1 MLVMADIRTTST
13 LYDDL
18 MRLMPPGWTENKW
31 TVEAGINRVF
41 FQDLRKGAEPK
52 TSTLEKL
59 LSAVDLSL
67 TEFYALQSAGKLET
81 RAAKASR
88 LEAKSEPYRPAPIDL
103 ISSMRAGP
111 GIPLDLPVFGTAEG
125 AAEPVGDNGETILA
139 QSMECTFDGAVEHR
153 SRPPGLMGRR
163 DVYGLYIVGDSM
175 EPRTWSGELEI
186 FDPVRPPS
194 IGDFVAVYLRTA
206 RCEEGIDHDGEATV
220 RVLYKRLLR
229 RGMNFIELEQY
240 NPPLIFRIPTTH
252 VAKMHRAM
260 RKDELT

>member
-1 MLVMADIRTTST
+1 MTDNRATST

-18 MRLMPPGWTENKW
+18 LKLMPKGWTENKW

-59 LSAVDLSL
+59 LDAVGL
-67 TEFYALQSAGKLET
+67 TLPEFYALQSAGRLKT
-81 RAAKASR
+81 RLSSAPR
-88 LEAKSEPYRPAPIDL
+88 LEAKTDAYRPAPADL
-103 ISSMRAGP
+103 ISSMRAGQ
-111 GIPLDLPVFGTAEG
+111 GIPLDLPVYGTAEG
-125 AAEPVGDNGETILA
+125 AAEPVGTNGETILA
-139 QSMECTFDGAVEHR
+139 ESMAYIGDGAVEHR

-175 EPRTWSGELEI
+175 EPRTYSGELEI
-186 FDPVRPPS
+186 FDPARPPV
-194 IGDFVAVYLRTA
+194 IGDFVAIYLRTA
-206 RCEEGIDHDGEATV
+206 RSEEGIDQDGEMTV
-220 RVLYKRLLR
+220 RVLYKRLLK
-229 RGMNFIELEQY
+229 RGTNYIELEQY
-240 NPPLIFRIPTTH
+240 NPALIFRIPTAH

>member
-1 MLVMADIRTTST
+1 MTDNRATST

-18 MRLMPPGWTENKW
+18 LKLMPAGWTENKW

-59 LSAVDLSL
+59 LAAVDLTL
-67 TEFYALQSAGKLET
+67 PEFYALQSSGNLET
-81 RAAKASR
+81 RRAAAPR
-88 LEAKSEPYRPAPIDL
+88 LEAKTDPYRPAPADL
-103 ISSMRAGP
+103 ISSMRG
-111 GIPLDLPVFGTAEG
+111 GQGVKIDLPVYGTAEG
-125 AAEPVGDNGETILA
+125 AAEPVGTNGETILA
-139 QSMECTFDGAVEHR
+139 QSMECSGDGAVEHR
-153 SRPPGLMGRR
+153 ARPPGLMGRR

-206 RCEEGIDHDGEATV
+206 RTEEGVDHDGEATV
-220 RVLYKRLLR
+220 RVLYKRLLK
-229 RGMNFIELEQY
+229 RGSNYIELEQY
-240 NPPLIFRIPTTH
+240 NPPLIFRIPIAH

>member
-1 MLVMADIRTTST
+1 MTDNRTTST
-13 LYDDL
+13 LYGDL
-18 MRLMPPGWTENKW
+18 LKLMPQGWTENKW

-59 LSAVDLSL
+59 LDAVDLTL
-67 TEFYALQSAGKLET
+67 PEFYALQSTGKLET
-81 RAAKASR
+81 RSARGQR
-88 LEAKSEPYRPAPIDL
+88 LESKTDAYRPAPADL
-103 ISSMRAGP
+103 ISSMRAGA

-125 AAEPVGDNGETILA
+125 AAEPVGENGDAILA

-186 FDPVRPPS
+186 FDPVRAPS

-206 RCEEGIDHDGEATV
+206 RSEEGVDHDGEATV
-220 RVLYKRLLR
+220 RVLYKRLLK
-229 RGMNFIELEQY
+229 RGANYVELEQY
-240 NPPLIFRIPTTH
+240 NPPLVFRIPTAH